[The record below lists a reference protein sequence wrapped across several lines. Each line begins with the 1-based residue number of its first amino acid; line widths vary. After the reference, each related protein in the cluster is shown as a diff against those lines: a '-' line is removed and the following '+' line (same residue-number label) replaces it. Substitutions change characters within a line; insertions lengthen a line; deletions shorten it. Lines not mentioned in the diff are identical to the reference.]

1 MKRITAEDPESRS
14 PDPVADNVV
23 QLARLFP
30 EAFTEG
36 RVNFAVLRE
45 LRQYEIKDVRSL

>member
-1 MKRITAEDPESRS
+1 MDPSVARHPMKRITAEDPESRS
-14 PDPVADNVV
+14 PEPMADNAA

-36 RVNFAVLRE
+36 RVNLPVA
-45 LRQYEIKDVRSL
+45 